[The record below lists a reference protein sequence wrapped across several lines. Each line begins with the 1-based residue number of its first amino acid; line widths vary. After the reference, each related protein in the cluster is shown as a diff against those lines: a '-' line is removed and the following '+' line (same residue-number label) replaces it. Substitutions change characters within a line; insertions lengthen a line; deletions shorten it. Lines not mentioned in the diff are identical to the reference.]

1 MINFVLAFMIG
12 CTTTYLVTVIS
23 SGLVASTVLEKA
35 NLTYALLLM
44 SAYEISL
51 QQLEKAIVAGKIPE
65 NQAAILRRTNN
76 DEFER
81 FANKKINEVL
91 KLMPASHL
99 NIIRYKNFNEM
110 KIYVTQQY
118 RSNYAKSKQKR

>member
-12 CTTTYLVTVIS
+12 CTITYLVTVIS

-44 SAYEISL
+44 SAYEISI

-65 NQAAILRRTNN
+65 NQAAVLRRTNK

-91 KLMPASHL
+91 KLIPASHL

-110 KIYVTQQY
+110 QIYVTKQY
-118 RSNYAKSKQKR
+118 RSNYAQSKQKR

>member
-44 SAYEISL
+44 SAYEISI
-51 QQLEKAIVAGKIPE
+51 QQLEKAIVAGKIPD
-65 NQAAILRRTNN
+65 NQAAVLRRTNN

-91 KLMPASHL
+91 KLIPASHL

-110 KIYVTQQY
+110 KVYVTQQY
-118 RSNYAKSKQKR
+118 RSNYAQSKQKR

>member
-1 MINFVLAFMIG
+1 MIIFASFFIG
-12 CTTTYLVTVIS
+12 CTLTYLVTVIS

-44 SAYEISL
+44 SAYEVSI
-51 QQLEKAIVAGKIPE
+51 QQLEKAIVAGKIPD
-65 NQAAILRRTNN
+65 NQAAVLRRTNN
-76 DEFER
+76 DEFEK
-81 FANKKINEVL
+81 FANKKIEEVL
-91 KLMPASHL
+91 NLIPTSHL

-110 KIYVTQQY
+110 KVYVTQQY

>member
-110 KIYVTQQY
+110 KVYVTQQY
-118 RSNYAKSKQKR
+118 RSNYAQSKQKR

>member
-1 MINFVLAFMIG
+1 MIIFASFFIG
-12 CTTTYLVTVIS
+12 CTLTYLVTVIS

-44 SAYEISL
+44 SAYEVSI
-51 QQLEKAIVAGKIPE
+51 QQLEKAIVAGKIPD
-65 NQAAILRRTNN
+65 NQAAVLRRTNN
-76 DEFER
+76 DEFEK
-81 FANKKINEVL
+81 FANKKIEEVL
-91 KLMPASHL
+91 QLIPTSHL

-110 KIYVTQQY
+110 KVYVTQQY

>member
-1 MINFVLAFMIG
+1 MIIFASFFIG
-12 CTTTYLVTVIS
+12 CTLTYLVTVIS

-35 NLTYALLLM
+35 NLTYALLFM
-44 SAYEISL
+44 SAYEVSI

-65 NQAAILRRTNN
+65 NQAAVLRRTNN
-76 DEFER
+76 DEFEK
-81 FANKKINEVL
+81 FANKKISEVL
-91 KLMPASHL
+91 KLIPTSHL

-110 KIYVTQQY
+110 KVYVTQQY

>member
-12 CTTTYLVTVIS
+12 CTITYLVTVIS

-44 SAYEISL
+44 SAYEISI

-91 KLMPASHL
+91 KLIPASHL

-110 KIYVTQQY
+110 KVYVTQQY
-118 RSNYAKSKQKR
+118 RSNYAQSKQKR

>member
-12 CTTTYLVTVIS
+12 CTLTYLVTVIS
-23 SGLVASTVLEKA
+23 SGLVASTVLERA

-51 QQLEKAIVAGKIPE
+51 QQLEKTIVAGKIPE

-110 KIYVTQQY
+110 KVYVTQQY

>member
-1 MINFVLAFMIG
+1 MIIFASFFIG
-12 CTTTYLVTVIS
+12 CTLTYLVTVIS

-44 SAYEISL
+44 SAYEVSI
-51 QQLEKAIVAGKIPE
+51 QQLEKAIVAGKIPD
-65 NQAAILRRTNN
+65 NQAAVLRRTNN
-76 DEFER
+76 DEFEK
-81 FANKKINEVL
+81 FANKKIEEVL
-91 KLMPASHL
+91 KLIPTSHL

-110 KIYVTQQY
+110 KVYVTQQY

>member
-1 MINFVLAFMIG
+1 MIIFASFFIG
-12 CTTTYLVTVIS
+12 CTLTYLVTVIS

-44 SAYEISL
+44 SAYEVSI
-51 QQLEKAIVAGKIPE
+51 QQLGKAIGAGKIPD
-65 NQAAILRRTNN
+65 NQAAVLRRTNN
-76 DEFER
+76 DEFEKV
-81 FANKKINEVL
+81 ANKKIEEVL
-91 KLMPASHL
+91 KLIPTSHL

-110 KIYVTQQY
+110 KVYVTQQY